1 LPKHLF
7 IAEKPS
13 LAKEIAET
21 RAKMLGVRASRG
33 TTHWTVGDDC
43 VIWLFGHMIG
53 LVEPHFYDERY
64 KSWSIDLLP
73 FNPSVF
79 KHEPTKVYTDGK
91 LDKKRTEDVL
101 TQIKTVKSLLRDTQ
115 IAVNAGDPER
125 EGQLLVDELLIFH
138 GWDAFGPRTKRFW
151 SQSLTES
158 EITKNINGMFPNAEK
173 QNLYKAAFAR
183 QKADWLHGMNM
194 TRLYTTLAR
203 RSGAD
208 ITLSVGRVQTP
219 TLNLV
224 YERDMEILRFKP
236 TDHYVPSGVFI
247 HENGRFKA
255 NWVIPP
261 DHEGVDSEGRLVNKA
276 VAQSILE
283 KIAGKPG
290 TISDFETKNNSKGPP
305 LPYRLSTLQQACSAK
320 FGLTA
325 QQTLDVAQALY
336 EKHKATSYPRTDSQ
350 HLPVSV
356 LKEQAP
362 TIMAAMTA
370 TPGVD
375 RAAQNADLRIKSKAW
390 DDSKVSDHHGIIP
403 TTEFDAGKL
412 SAMSPIERSVFM
424 LIAKAF
430 VAQFHPDQTWQSMT
444 ALVKCE
450 GHTFRASGRIPGNQ
464 GWRVVYDGETDE
476 EDEDDKAEN
485 QDVPKMRKGDPVKG
499 DKGELASK
507 RTTPP
512 SAYTDGTLIAA
523 MTDIHKFET
532 DVEMKK
538 RLKENAG
545 IGTEATRANIID
557 TLIKARKFMQR
568 TGSGKVK
575 KITTT
580 EAGRSVIEA
589 LPKEMKSAGLTA
601 LWEGQLEKITKGEY
615 PEEQFMKVL
624 HETLVKRV
632 EQSRNLTI
640 TIKGKSVEPM
650 KGDGETCSVCKKGT
664 MRTRVVLVKGKED
677 PEKKERVRVLSCDAY
692 NKDNPNTCRNI
703 VWPDRPK
710 ADPVPPAPGHGET
723 CEKCKVGKMITMKSA
738 KGAIYL
744 KCNNWVRDGKN
755 NCDGFK
761 FPNEKIAKIAGDG
774 EVCKECKKGHM
785 TTKKAFKGPNAGKSY
800 LACTE
805 CGKPVFPDSFN
816 SGGKGGSGKGS
827 DKGGDKG
834 GKSAGAK
841 GKSPSGRK

>member
-1 LPKHLF
+1 MPKHLF

-21 RAKMLGVRASRG
+21 RGKMLGVRPSRG

-53 LVEPHFYDERY
+53 LVEPHHYDERY
-64 KSWSIDLLP
+64 KSWNIDLLP
-73 FNPSVF
+73 FNPVKF
-79 KHEPTKVYTDGK
+79 QHEPTKVYSEGK

-101 TQIKTVKSLLRDTQ
+101 TQVKTVKALLKDTQ

-125 EGQLLVDELLIFH
+125 EGQLLVDELLIYH

-151 SQSLTES
+151 SQSLTEN

-173 QNLYKAAFAR
+173 ENLYKAAFAR

-224 YERDMEILRFKP
+224 YERDMEIARFKP
-236 TDHYVPSGVFI
+236 TDHFVPTGVFV

-255 NWVIPP
+255 NWVIPADHAGV
-261 DHEGVDSEGRLVNKA
+261 DHEGRLIDKT
-276 VAQSILE
+276 VAQSILD
-283 KIAGKPG
+283 KIAGKQG
-290 TISDFETKNNSKGPP
+290 AISDFETKNNSKGPP
-305 LPYRLSTLQQACSAK
+305 LPYKLSTLQQTCSAK

-325 QQTLDVAQALY
+325 QQTLDVAQSLY

-350 HLPVSV
+350 HLPISV

-362 TIMAAMTA
+362 SIMAALTA
-370 TPGVD
+370 TQGVD
-375 RAAQNADLRIKSKAW
+375 RAAQTADLKIKSKAW

-412 SAMSPIERSVFM
+412 AAMSPIERNVFM

-430 VAQFHPDQTWQSMT
+430 VAQFHPDQTWKSMT

-450 GHTFRASGRIPGNQ
+450 GHTFRASGKIPGNQ
-464 GWRVVYDGETDE
+464 GWRVVYDGEV
-476 EDEDDKAEN
+476 DEDDEDEKGDN
-485 QDVPKMRKGDPVKG
+485 QTVPNMRKGDPVKA
-499 DKGELASK
+499 DKGELSSK

-523 MTDIHKFET
+523 MTDIHKFEP
-532 DVEMKK
+532 DPEMKK

-545 IGTEATRANIID
+545 IGTEATRANIIE
-557 TLIKARKFMQR
+557 TLIKLRKFLQR
-568 TGSGKVK
+568 SGSGKVK

-589 LPKEMKSAGLTA
+589 LPREMKSAGLTA

-615 PEEQFMKVL
+615 SDEQFMKVL
-624 HETLVKRV
+624 HDTLVKRV

-640 TIKGKSVEPM
+640 TIKGKSVQPL
-650 KGDGETCSVCKKGT
+650 KGDGEPCPVCKEAGRHNL
-664 MRTRVVLVKGKED
+664 MRTGVILVG
-677 PEKKERVRVLSCDAY
+677 EKKERTIVLRCTGWKG
-692 NKDNPNTCRNI
+692 KDDPTSCRNI

-710 ADPVPPAPGHGET
+710 AEPVPPAPGHGET
-723 CEKCKVGKMITMKSA
+723 CKKCGVGQMITARSA

-744 KCNNWVRDGKN
+744 KCNNWKRDGKN
-755 NCDGFK
+755 NCDAFA
-761 FPNEKIAKIAGDG
+761 FPEEKIEKIAGDG
-774 EVCKECKKGHM
+774 DPCKECGKGHM
-785 TTKKAFKGPNAGKSY
+785 VTRKTYKGDNAGKLY
-800 LACTE
+800 LSCSE
-805 CGKPVFPDSFN
+805 CRAPIYPPGYS
-816 SGGKGGSGKGS
+816 SGGKGGGS
-827 DKGGDKG
+827 KGGGSKG
-834 GKSAGAK
+834 GKSSGSG
-841 GKSPSGRK
+841 GKKPPYKK